1 MAMEAQSAR
10 SNAIGILFMLA
21 GGVCITV
28 QDAITKLLTE
38 VYPTGEVVGY
48 RGLFTFIPIA
58 FFVWRHGSVDCL
70 KIVNFNGQMLRAVIA
85 VATMVLIVSSF
96 RVLPFADVVII
107 LFTGPIF
114 ATALAAPLLGERVGI
129 RRWAAVGIGFIGVII
144 MLKPDGFQF
153 QALLLLPVAA
163 ALSTSFRDIATR
175 GLAKTETTISILF
188 WSIVFVSIAG
198 FATYFHE
205 WEPLRNEHIHM
216 FVAAGTLNGL
226 AHFCMINSFRYAE
239 VSLLSPFKYANIL
252 YAIVLGYFIW
262 GDVPA
267 IHMWMGAALVI
278 IAGLYIM
285 RREASVRGKV

>member
-1 MAMEAQSAR
+1 MAMEEQSAR
-10 SNAIGILFMLA
+10 SNATGIFFMLA

-58 FFVWRHGSVDCL
+58 FFVWQNGRIDCL
-70 KIVNFNGQMLRAVIA
+70 KIINLKGQMVRAVIA
-85 VATMVLIVSSF
+85 VTTMVLIVSSF

-114 ATALAAPLLGERVGI
+114 ATALAPSMLGERVGI
-129 RRWAAVGIGFIGVII
+129 RRWSAVGIGFIGVLI
-144 MLKPDGFQF
+144 MLKPDGFEV
-153 QALLLLPVAA
+153 QALLLLPVSA
-163 ALSTSFRDIATR
+163 ALSTSFRDITTR

-188 WSIVFVSIAG
+188 WSIFFVSIAG
-198 FATYFHE
+198 FATYFYE

-216 FVAAGTLNGL
+216 FVAAGVLNGL

-239 VSLLSPFKYANIL
+239 VSLVSPFKYINII

-262 GDVPA
+262 GNVPA
-267 IHMWMGAALVI
+267 VHMWMGATLVI
-278 IAGLYIM
+278 TAGLYIT
-285 RREASVRGKV
+285 RRETRVRG

>member
-21 GGVCITV
+21 GGICITV

-58 FFVWRHGSVDCL
+58 FFVWQHGSIDCL
-70 KIVNFNGQMLRAVIA
+70 KIVNLKGQMLRAAIA
-85 VATMVLIVSSF
+85 VATMILIVSSF

-144 MLKPDGFQF
+144 MLKPDGFQI

-198 FATYFHE
+198 FATYFYE

-285 RREASVRGKV
+285 RREASVRRKS